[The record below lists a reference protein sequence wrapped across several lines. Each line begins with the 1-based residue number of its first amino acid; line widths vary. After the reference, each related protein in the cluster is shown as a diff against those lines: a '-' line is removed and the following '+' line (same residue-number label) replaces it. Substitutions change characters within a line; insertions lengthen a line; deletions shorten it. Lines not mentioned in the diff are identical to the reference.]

1 MSNEQKFLRLA
12 VAETIIP
19 DRSDSKGCAEA
30 AVIGA
35 IEQNLVA
42 DTRDCFI
49 KAGLAYIDLFDE
61 YADTAIEAERDRDTF
76 RDGERSASRQVIL
89 ELRQLKKDSR
99 LVRPDEFFEALAADW
114 DERHE
119 DDKDSRS

>member
-19 DRSDSKGCAEA
+19 DCSNSKGCAEA

-49 KAGLAYIDLFDE
+49 KAGLAYLDCFDE
-61 YADTAIEAERDRDTF
+61 YADTAIETGRDRDTF

-99 LVRPDEFFEALAADW
+99 LVRPDGFFEALAADW